1 MLRLIAIAIF
11 LAAFPLPAAAQ
22 SGAGAPTDVVTLLPG
37 DVIRVQVWRE
47 EDLSGEFLV
56 DEGGVVTLPLL
67 GERRVSGIPMRQL
80 RDQLIGEYREQLR
93 NPSIT
98 IMPLRRISVLGEVNK
113 PGLYLADPTITLAG
127 TIGLAEGI
135 TRNGSM
141 SRIRIIRNGQV
152 IHSRAGAAQALNSID
167 VRSGD
172 QIFVGSRSW
181 LAQNVPYVISTGLS
195 VATFVVTLL
204 LR

>member
-1 MLRLIAIAIF
+1 MLRLIAFAVLLI
-11 LAAFPLPAAAQ
+11 AFPLPAVAQ
-22 SGAGAPTDVVTLLPG
+22 SGAGMPTDAVTLQPG

-56 DEGGVVTLPLL
+56 DEDGIVTLPLL
-67 GERRVSGIPMRQL
+67 GERRVSDTPMRQL

-98 IMPLRRISVLGEVNK
+98 IVPLRRISVLGEVNK

-127 TIGLAEGI
+127 TIGLAEG
-135 TRNGSM
+135 TTPNGSM
-141 SRIRIIRNGQV
+141 SRIRIVRNGQV
-152 IHSRAGAAQALNSID
+152 IHSRAGAAQALNTID

-181 LAQNVPYVISTGLS
+181 LSRNAPYVISTALS
-195 VATFVVTLL
+195 VTTLIITL
-204 LR
+204 ASR